1 MPIYDYRCL
10 DCKKRFD
17 VFMTY
22 ADYGNKTVVC
32 KYCNS
37 KNITRKINRVRF
49 ARSEESRLE
58 NFADPTSLEGLEDDP
73 VALGRMMRKM
83 SGELGEEMPEEF
95 NEVVNRLEAG
105 QSPEDIEKE
114 LPELGNDL
122 GSGDMG
128 GGFDD
133 D

>member
-1 MPIYDYRCL
+1 
-10 DCKKRFD
+10 
-17 VFMTY
+17 
-22 ADYGNKTVVC
+22 
-32 KYCNS
+32 
-37 KNITRKINRVRF
+37 
-49 ARSEESRLE
+49 
-58 NFADPTSLEGLEDDP
+58 LEDDP

-114 LPELGNDL
+114 LPELGDDL
-122 GSGDMG
+122 GSGDMD

>member
-10 DCKKRFD
+10 DCKKRFE

-22 ADYGNKTVVC
+22 ADYGKKAVVC
-32 KYCNS
+32 KFCNS
-37 KNITRKINRVRF
+37 ENITRKINRVRF

-114 LPELGNDL
+114 LPELGDDS
-122 GSGDMG
+122 GSGVMDS
-128 GGFDD
+128 GFDD